1 MNNKEKNIE
10 NNHQPPVFV
19 DSAKMVQGMSLVF
32 SGAMRILESLGPNI
46 TVNADKILPTLTVDL
61 RPDAEETDA
70 QKKSDDIPKAEEHST
85 STTTTETSIN
95 SLSSAP
101 RVEPDKCNNDST
113 AITID
118 DIIKVILC
126 KIKQN
131 KDNNEKIGRLVES
144 YGVAK
149 VKELSPDK
157 YEAFL
162 TDLAAI

>member
-1 MNNKEKNIE
+1 MNNNEDI
-10 NNHQPPVFV
+10 QPAPICV
-19 DSAKMVQGMSLVF
+19 DTAKMVQGMSFVF
-32 SGAMRILESLGPNI
+32 SGAIQMLQALEPHMSINTDTILQ
-46 TVNADKILPTLTVDL
+46 ALTVGFQ
-61 RPDAEETDA
+61 PDIQRNYEELEA
-70 QKKSDDIPKAEEHST
+70 DDTPKAEEHST
-85 STTTTETSIN
+85 SPTTTETSIN

-162 TDLAAI
+162 TDLSEI